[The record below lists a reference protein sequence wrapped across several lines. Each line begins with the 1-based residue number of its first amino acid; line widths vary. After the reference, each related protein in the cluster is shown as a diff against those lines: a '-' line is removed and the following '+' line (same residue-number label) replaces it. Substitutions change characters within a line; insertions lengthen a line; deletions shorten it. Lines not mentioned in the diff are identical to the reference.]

1 MPKAAKYYSEEELD
15 KKIEELQALKAK
27 KEKDRIEKLNLAKI
41 AYVDSL
47 FDLLKE
53 RPENKQGMKKRC
65 EQIKTK
71 LSPRKDKKI
80 IEGLN
85 ELIKEIDNQPE
96 VHLCSEG

>member
-15 KKIEELQALKAK
+15 KKIEELQALKTK

-47 FDLLKE
+47 LVLIKE
-53 RPENKQGMKKRC
+53 KPENKQGMKNRC
-65 EQIKTK
+65 EKIKSQ
-71 LSPRKDKKI
+71 LSPRKNKKL

-85 ELIKEIDNQPE
+85 ELIKEIENTK
-96 VHLCSEG
+96 S